1 MSRQHEPKHKQQQW
15 PPYRILTI
23 TSQVRSVSKLNHLE
37 KKSSMNFHLQ
47 NKIPVI
53 SESRYI
59 VRNLNKLC
67 LDLQAA
73 LVASEG
79 KAIQVYLF
87 PLLMCWP
94 LLLLLFLKFEF
105 ISLHVIQFI
114 HFPQSQIPY
123 CGAG

>member
-1 MSRQHEPKHKQQQW
+1 
-15 PPYRILTI
+15 
-23 TSQVRSVSKLNHLE
+23 
-37 KKSSMNFHLQ
+37 MNFHLQ

-105 ISLHVIQFI
+105 ISLHVIQFV